1 MMRNLDFQSSLNESI
16 SALIAEK
23 RAVGYK
29 YASSAWT
36 LYKFDQFC
44 IAQNYT
50 ETVITRDLAYA
61 WIERKPNEA
70 LATQQNRA
78 GVVRQLALYMTRLGL
93 QSFVLPPK
101 ILPRKQHYQP
111 YIFSDREI
119 AAILARADACH
130 YCSQVP
136 CRHLIMPL
144 LFRLLY
150 GCGLRL
156 SEALNLRVQHVDLKD
171 GVLSVMDGKFN
182 KDRLVPMS
190 ENCLARCRTYA
201 QRVHSLSNEQA
212 YFFPSPSGARM
223 TNGNVYK
230 NYRRFLWQAG
240 ISHGGWGKGPR
251 LHDMRHTHCVHCL
264 RRWVLQG
271 ADLAAYLPVLKT
283 YMGHY
288 SFQDTAHYLRLTA
301 ELFPDNTAKTERAFG
316 DIIPFANGGCHEAH

>member
-1 MMRNLDFQSSLNESI
+1 MMRHLIYDCSLQEYING
-16 SALIAEK
+16 LIAEK

-29 YASSAWT
+29 YSASAWT

-44 IAQNYT
+44 VDRQYS
-50 ETVITRDLAYA
+50 ESLITRDLVYA
-61 WIERKPNEA
+61 WIERRPNEA

-78 GVVRQLALYMTRLGL
+78 GVIRQLALYMTRLGL
-93 QSFVLPPK
+93 QSYVLPPK
-101 ILPRKQHYQP
+101 TLPRKQHYQP
-111 YIFSDREI
+111 YIFSDAEI
-119 AAILARADACH
+119 AAILNKVDACRS
-130 YCSQVP
+130 CSQVP
-136 CRHLIMPL
+136 LRHLIMPL

-156 SEALNLRVQHVDLKD
+156 SEALHLRLHEVDLD
-171 GVLSVMDGKFN
+171 NGVLTIMDGKFN

-190 ENCLARCRTYA
+190 TQCVVRCRDYVQT
-201 QRVHSLSNEQA
+201 VHTLSDDQS
-212 YFFPSPSGARM
+212 YFFPSPDGSPIK
-223 TNGNVYK
+223 TGNIYK

-264 RRWVLQG
+264 RKWVFEG
-271 ADLAAYLPVLKT
+271 VDLAAYLPVLKT

-301 ELFPDNTAKTERAFG
+301 ELYPDIIAKTEKAFG
-316 DIIPFANGGCHEAH
+316 DIIPLHEEVLL

>member
-1 MMRNLDFQSSLNESI
+1 MRELHFQSSLHEFI
-16 SALIAEK
+16 SGCILEK

-29 YASSAWT
+29 YTSSAWT

-44 IAQNYT
+44 ISHHYT
-50 ETVITRDLAYA
+50 ETEITRDLAYA
-61 WIERKPNEA
+61 WIQRRPNEA

-93 QSFVLPPK
+93 RSYVLPPK
-101 ILPRKQHYQP
+101 MLPRKERYQP
-111 YIFSDREI
+111 YIFSDTEI
-119 AAILARADACH
+119 TKILNKVDACH
-130 YCSQVP
+130 YCSAVP
-136 CRHLIMPL
+136 LRHVIMPL

-156 SEALNLRVQHVDLKD
+156 SEALSLRLHNVDLDD
-171 GVLSVMDGKFN
+171 GVLTIIDGKFN

-190 ENCLARCRTYA
+190 ANNLDRCRRYA
-201 QRVHSLSNEQA
+201 QTAHPLSDDQA
-212 YFFPSPSGARM
+212 YFFPSPTDGPL
-223 TNGNVYK
+223 TTGNVYK

-251 LHDMRHTHCVHCL
+251 LHDFRHTHCVHCL
-264 RRWVLQG
+264 RRWVLEG
-271 ADLAAYLPVLKT
+271 ADLAAYLPILKT

-301 ELFPDNTAKTERAFG
+301 ELFPDITAKSVQAFG
-316 DIIPFANGGCHEAH
+316 DIVPTLGGDCHETD